1 MGVPHSP
8 SGIKKKLAALYWDA
22 DVEPTQLE
30 RLLRGDI
37 ERIGHIDRINL
48 YRRLLMTYDWYTLLT
63 LIPPES
69 LQEALSEPVIDH
81 LHPAS
86 LKERYLYARSILF
99 G

>member
-1 MGVPHSP
+1 MSSP
-8 SGIKKKLAALYWDA
+8 GLNVKKKLAALYWDT

-48 YRRLLMTYDWYTLLT
+48 YRRLLMTYDWYTLLA
-63 LIPPES
+63 LIPPEG
-69 LQEALSEPVIDH
+69 LREALSRPVIEQ

-86 LKERYLYARSILF
+86 LKDRYFYARSILF

>member
-1 MGVPHSP
+1 MSSIEPTTN
-8 SGIKKKLAALYWDA
+8 KKLDLLYWDT

-30 RLLRGDI
+30 GLLRGDI

-48 YRRLLMTYDWYTLLT
+48 YRRLLMTYDWYTLLA
-63 LIPPES
+63 LIPPER
-69 LQEALSEPVIDH
+69 LGEALSEPVIEH

-86 LKERYLYARSILF
+86 LKDRYLYARRILF